1 MADASSTSVH
11 MSEDSEVD
19 EEDDEYS
26 ELDGVEL
33 YKGSSAAAS
42 TDNEEEMEAGSAPKL
57 SASSA
62 SSSTSCPAEPKE
74 VSQVVAVPKEGA
86 SAIAVPKAAVPKED
100 SIEVVEHDVVFA
112 KEAVLREKYAIEPA
126 VGAHRRREGIE
137 LAGHDMRVVKRAK
150 TI

>member
-74 VSQVVAVPKEGA
+74 VSRDMAALLDFAEYQDDVIQYLRSVDTKHTPKYQVRYEVSVASLKVPSIKDVRTIFGLLISLPPL
-86 SAIAVPKAAVPKED
+86 SA
-100 SIEVVEHDVVFA
+100 F
-112 KEAVLREKYAIEPA
+112 
-126 VGAHRRREGIE
+126 
-137 LAGHDMRVVKRAK
+137 
-150 TI
+150 

>member
-11 MSEDSEVD
+11 MSEDSEV

-62 SSSTSCPAEPKE
+62 ASSASCPAEPKE
-74 VSQVVAVPKEGA
+74 VSRDMAALLDFAEYQDDVIQYLRSVDTKHTPKYQV
-86 SAIAVPKAAVPKED
+86 
-100 SIEVVEHDVVFA
+100 
-112 KEAVLREKYAIEPA
+112 R
-126 VGAHRRREGIE
+126 
-137 LAGHDMRVVKRAK
+137 
-150 TI
+150 

>member
-19 EEDDEYS
+19 EDDEYS

-57 SASSA
+57 SASST
-62 SSSTSCPAEPKE
+62 SSSCSAEPKE
-74 VSQVVAVPKEGA
+74 VSRDMAALLDFAEYQDDVIQYLRSVDTKHTPKYQVRYK
-86 SAIAVPKAAVPKED
+86 
-100 SIEVVEHDVVFA
+100 VFIT
-112 KEAVLREKYAIEPA
+112 LF
-126 VGAHRRREGIE
+126 E
-137 LAGHDMRVVKRAK
+137 LLACKLVTKLIHQLTK
-150 TI
+150 

>member
-19 EEDDEYS
+19 DEDDEYS

-62 SSSTSCPAEPKE
+62 SSSAASSEPKE
-74 VSQVVAVPKEGA
+74 VSRDMAALLDFAEYQDDVIQYLRSVDTKHTPKYQVRLSFGFHYRHYW
-86 SAIAVPKAAVPKED
+86 I
-100 SIEVVEHDVVFA
+100 
-112 KEAVLREKYAIEPA
+112 L
-126 VGAHRRREGIE
+126 
-137 LAGHDMRVVKRAK
+137 
-150 TI
+150 